1 MKIVVCIRQGLD
13 GEINPFDACAYE
25 EALKIGGE
33 ITLLSMGP
41 LTAKD
46 FMLSLTRLGA
56 KKAILLSD
64 KAFAGAD
71 TLATAYALSLA
82 IKKLSPD
89 YVFCGRQTLV
99 GDTSQTGPMLS
110 VYANMGLI
118 TNVMGITSIN
128 DNEINCKT
136 RDMGEIKASVPALIT
151 VERINNLRLPSIRS
165 KMGEV
170 EVWSANDIGADINKC
185 GLIGSPT
192 RVLET
197 KENSSGR
204 RRCKFIKPEELSTV
218 IADAVKKN
226 DEKTEQNAV
235 SDKKLAKVFSVG
247 EAPLEY
253 AKTVCDNPTV
263 IELSTPEK
271 IAEIIKNEEPN
282 AVIWGSDSRSKQTSA
297 QVAAML
303 DLGLCADCT
312 SLQTDGETLFMVRPA
327 LAGSVVAKIKSITT
341 PAMATVRTTQ
351 KDTSDILVGIGF
363 GAKDSIDKVKAFA
376 EKIGGDV
383 VTTRKM
389 VDNYFL
395 PYDLQ
400 VGLTGKTVAPAVYIA
415 VGVSGAVH
423 HIVGMQ
429 RSNTVIAI
437 NPDKAAPIFDY
448 ADYGVVG
455 DWEIVLDQIL
465 EEML

>member
-33 ITLLSMGP
+33 ITILSMGP

-46 FMLSLTRLGA
+46 FLLKLTRLGA

-64 KAFAGAD
+64 RAFAGAD
-71 TLATAYALSLA
+71 TLATAYTLSLA
-82 IKKLSPD
+82 IKKLNPD
-89 YVFCGRQTLV
+89 YVFCGRQTLI
-99 GDTSQTGPMLS
+99 GDTAQTGPMLS

-118 TNVMGITSIN
+118 TNVMGIASIN
-128 DNEINCKT
+128 ETQITCRT
-136 RDMGEIKASVPALIT
+136 RDMGEISAKAPALLT

-170 EVWSANDIGADINKC
+170 EVWTANDIGADISRC

-204 RRCKFIKPEELSTV
+204 RRCKYITADKLSTV
-218 IADAVKKN
+218 ISEAVNKSASN
-226 DEKTEQNAV
+226 TEQNAV
-235 SDKKLAKVFSVG
+235 SDKKLTKVFSIG

-263 IELSTPEK
+263 IPLSTPEK
-271 IAEIIKNEEPN
+271 IAEIIKAENPQ
-282 AVIWGSDSRSKQTSA
+282 AVIWGSDSYSKQVSA
-297 QVAAML
+297 RVSAML

-312 SLQTDGETLFMVRPA
+312 SLQTDGEILYMVRPA

-351 KDTSDILVGIGF
+351 KDTSDILVGIGY
-363 GAKDSIDKVKAFA
+363 GARESIEKIKAFA
-376 EKIGGDV
+376 QKIGADI
-383 VTTRKM
+383 TATRKM
-389 VDNYFL
+389 VDNDFL
-395 PYDLQ
+395 PYYLQ

-415 VGVSGAVH
+415 VGISGAVH

-429 RSNTVIAI
+429 QSGTVIAI
-437 NPDKAAPIFDY
+437 NPDKDAPIFDY
-448 ADYGVVG
+448 ADYG
-455 DWEIVLDQIL
+455 IVANIEDI
-465 EEML
+465 EF